1 MQRPRPTPR
10 SDALAARSITV
21 LKVGGS
27 VAESGKAR
35 ELMQALAVRR
45 PRDLVIVPGGGVFA
59 DAVRAEQAAQR
70 LSEGAAHHMALLAM
84 HLSAVMLA
92 DLAPGFTVAHNTQ
105 QFETAWRAGL
115 TPIWQPAP
123 MALAAGDIAPSWD
136 VTSDS
141 LAGWLAH
148 QVGAKRLLLLKSC
161 PSLPAPCDAEQLAAL
176 GVVDAAFPAFVQN
189 GAFTWRVVSGVD
201 TVLTALA

>member
-1 MQRPRPTPR
+1 MPSQPTPR
-10 SDALAARSITV
+10 SHVPAARSITV

-35 ELMQALAVRR
+35 ELMQALAARR
-45 PRDLVIVPGGGVFA
+45 PCDLVIVPGGGVFA
-59 DAVRAEQAAQR
+59 DAVRAEQATQR
-70 LSEGAAHHMALLAM
+70 LSEVAAHHMALLAM

-92 DLAPGFTVAHNTQ
+92 DLAPGFTIAQDTL

-123 MALAAGDIAPSWD
+123 MVLAASDIAPSWN

-148 QVGAKRLLLLKSC
+148 QVGAGRLLLMKSC
-161 PSLPAPCDAEQLAAL
+161 ALPPAECDANQLAAL
-176 GVVDAAFPAFVQN
+176 GVVDAAFPTFVQV
-189 GAFTWRVVSGVD
+189 GGFGWCVVSGVD
-201 TVLTALA
+201 SVLAALA